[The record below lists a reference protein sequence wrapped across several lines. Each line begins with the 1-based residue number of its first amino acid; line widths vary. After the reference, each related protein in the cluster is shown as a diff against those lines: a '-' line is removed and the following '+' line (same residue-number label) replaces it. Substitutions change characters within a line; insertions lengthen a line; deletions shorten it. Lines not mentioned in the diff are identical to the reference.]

1 MRPVMTTVLTAP
13 RVATGDR
20 VLTPAWVR
28 LDGGRVRDVGEGAP
42 PPDAVVH
49 ELPEGWLAPGLV
61 DLQLNGAYGL
71 DLADASDEGWVDLLQ
86 QLPATGVTSV
96 LPTVVTAPLDDLAD
110 ALRQH
115 RRRRDLLAAATG
127 TARVLGMH
135 VEGPFLSA
143 RRAGAHRPALLCDP
157 TPDRLE
163 VLLDAGADGALT
175 CLTLAPERDHAID
188 AIRRLTAAGVRVAV
202 GHSDATDD
210 VVTAAFDAGA
220 SLVTH
225 LFNAQRGLHHRDP
238 GVVGAALADP
248 RCVCGLIVDLHHV
261 APTAVRVAF
270 GAARGRIALVTDAV
284 AGMGVPP
291 GTYELGGEA
300 LQVTADGPPRR
311 ADGTLAG
318 SALSMDRALANAVS
332 CGVGV
337 GDVIRAATRTPADA
351 LGRHD
356 IGRIAPGAAADLVW
370 LGDDLGVAATWI
382 DGVVCHTRD
391 GVDVPAFTG
400 PETR

>member
-1 MRPVMTTVLTAP
+1 MTTTALTAP
-13 RVATGDR
+13 RVATGGR
-20 VLTPAWVR
+20 VLAPGWVQV
-28 LDGGRVRDVGEGAP
+28 DQGRVRDVGAGAP
-42 PPDAVVH
+42 PPGAAVH
-49 ELPEGWLAPGLV
+49 ELPDGWLAPGLV
-61 DLQLNGAYGL
+61 DLQLNGAYGS
-71 DLADASDEGWVDLLQ
+71 DFADASDDGWVDVLRR
-86 QLPATGVTSV
+86 LPATGVTSV
-96 LPTVVTAPLDDLAD
+96 LPTVVTAPLDALAD

-115 RRRRDLLAAATG
+115 RRRRDQLAATAG

-157 TPDRLE
+157 TPDRLA

-175 CLTLAPERDHAID
+175 CLTLAPERDHAMD
-188 AIRRLTAAGVRVAV
+188 AVRRLTAAGVRVAV

-210 VVTAAFDAGA
+210 VVTSAFDAGA

-261 APTAVRVAF
+261 APAAVRVAF
-270 GAARGRIALVTDAV
+270 GAAPGRIALVTDAI
-284 AGMGVPP
+284 AGMGMPP
-291 GTYELGGEA
+291 GTYDLGGESVQIDRDA
-300 LQVTADGPPRR
+300 PPRR

-318 SALSMDRALANAVS
+318 STLSMDRALANAAA
-332 CGVGV
+332 CGVDV
-337 GDVIRAATRTPADA
+337 ADVIRAATRTPADA
-351 LGRHD
+351 LGRRD
-356 IGRIAPGAAADLVW
+356 IGRIAPGATADLVW
-370 LGDDLGVAATWI
+370 LDDDLEVRATWI
-382 DGVVCHTRD
+382 DGAVCHRRD
-391 GVDVPAFTG
+391 GADVPTLAG